1 MAPRK
6 IDCGLPTDLQQLVI
20 SKMAAAEAANLG
32 ATSREMRATAA
43 DPLEKLK
50 RDRALDAEA
59 IRMLPEIL
67 SRPFRDPA
75 PQRVTHGKYTISTTR
90 PAGPPPVYFYA
101 TVASEEMS
109 VEFLLW
115 EADIR
120 FLEPNGRPVVS
131 QNNLIIGGKKRRFVP
146 KFKKYDSIQKEVTHI
161 TDCLKLWA
169 YYL

>member
-1 MAPRK
+1 M
-6 IDCGLPTDLQQLVI
+6 
-20 SKMAAAEAANLG
+20 
-32 ATSREMRATAA
+32 
-43 DPLEKLK
+43 
-50 RDRALDAEA
+50 
-59 IRMLPEIL
+59 
-67 SRPFRDPA
+67 
-75 PQRVTHGKYTISTTR
+75 
-90 PAGPPPVYFYA
+90 YFYA

-120 FLEPNGRPVVS
+120 LLEPNGRPVVS